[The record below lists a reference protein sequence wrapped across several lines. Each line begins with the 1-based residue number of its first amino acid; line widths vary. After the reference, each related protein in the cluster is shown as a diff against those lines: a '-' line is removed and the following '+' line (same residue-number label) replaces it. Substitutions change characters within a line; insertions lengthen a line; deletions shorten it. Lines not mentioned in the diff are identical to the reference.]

1 MRQFITGKKIIFVIF
16 LILITIFMINLNSKW
31 DSEPIYSNRLKVA
44 SIFSADADFELYRYK
59 FSVENGYNKGSKYF
73 DIDYCEAEHKD
84 YLSDY
89 ISNIYR
95 YAEKGVDEAKI
106 ELLEL
111 SIYKNLPD
119 GYQGVPCPSYEKI
132 RKMARYE
139 MDRLFNKNFSNLGNW
154 ISESSDL
161 FDSGLVSYNEYL
173 GAVAAFYYTYGYNDL
188 GDEIINNMHKDGKC
202 LSCIE
207 KNLINIDVE
216 SAKLYRYLLDESK
229 GSILENYYSYNW
241 AKSIL
246 SSDKQNLE
254 ALQTIKNLASK
265 GYGDAIFYLF
275 KKDRIYNLPIDTQI
289 NYLIRRIK
297 RDNSSGEELLFEI
310 LSGLY
315 RYKGDNSSREEILF
329 EILSDLYRYKGDNF
343 ASKIYAEKSCDYGR
357 NLSFRCNELLS
368 RSYFENKEYDKAK
381 ERYESLFKYLN
392 PARYGESETGVKASK
407 KLGDIYYRGL
417 GSRQDLEKAKNYYG
431 IACDYKDQ
439 EACTLYKEV
448 NEKVR

>member
-1 MRQFITGKKIIFVIF
+1 MRRFITVKKIIFVIF
-16 LILITIFMINLNSKW
+16 LILITIFMVNLNSKW

-44 SIFSADADFELYRYK
+44 SVFSADADFELYRYK

-111 SIYKNLPD
+111 SIYKNQPD

-161 FDSGLVSYNEYL
+161 FDEWSYDKYL

-207 KNLINIDVE
+207 NNLINIDVE
-216 SAKLYRYLLDESK
+216 SAKLYRYLIDEFK
-229 GSILENYYSYNW
+229 GSTLENYYSYNW
-241 AKSIL
+241 AQSVL

-254 ALQTIKNLASK
+254 ALETIKNLASK
-265 GYGDAIFYLF
+265 RSGDAILYLF
-275 KKDRIYNLPIDTQI
+275 KKDKIYNLSVDTQI
-289 NYLIRRIK
+289 NYLSRSK
-297 RDNSSGEELLFEI
+297 RDYSTGEDLLFEV
-310 LSGLY
+310 
-315 RYKGDNSSREEILF
+315 
-329 EILSDLYRYKGDNF
+329 LSDLYRYKGDNF

-368 RSYFENKEYDKAK
+368 RAYFENKEYDKAK

>member
-1 MRQFITGKKIIFVIF
+1 MRRFITGKKIIFVIF
-16 LILITIFMINLNSKW
+16 LILITIFMVNLNSKW

-44 SIFSADADFELYRYK
+44 SVFSADADFELYRYK
-59 FSVENGYNKGSKYF
+59 FSVENGHNKDSKYF

-89 ISNIYR
+89 ISNVYR

-111 SIYKNLPD
+111 SIYKNRPD
-119 GYQGVPCPSYEKI
+119 SYQGVPCPSYDKI
-132 RKMARYE
+132 REMAKYK

-161 FDSGLVSYNEYL
+161 FDEWSYDKYL
-173 GAVAAFYYTYGYNDL
+173 GTVAAFYYTYGYNDL
-188 GDEIINNMHKDGKC
+188 GDEIINYMHKDGKC

-207 KNLINIDVE
+207 KKLINIDVN
-216 SAKLYRYLLDESK
+216 SAKLYRYFLDESK
-229 GSILENYYSYNW
+229 GSSLENYYSYNW

-254 ALQTIKNLASK
+254 ALETIKNLASK
-265 GYGDAIFYLF
+265 GYGDAILYLF
-275 KKDRIYNLPIDTQI
+275 KKDKIYNLSIDTQI
-289 NYLIRRIK
+289 KYLSRIK
-297 RDNSSGEELLFEI
+297 RDYSSGEEL
-310 LSGLY
+310 
-315 RYKGDNSSREEILF
+315 LF
-329 EILSDLYRYKGDNF
+329 EILSDLYRYKGDDF
-343 ASKIYAEKSCDYGR
+343 FSKIYAEKSCDYGK

-368 RSYFENKEYDKAK
+368 RAYFENKEYDKAK
-381 ERYESLFKYLN
+381 EKYESLFKYFN
-392 PARYGESETGVKASK
+392 PARYGESETGVNASK
-407 KLGDIYYRGL
+407 KLGDIYYHGL

>member
-16 LILITIFMINLNSKW
+16 LILITIFMMNLNSKW

-73 DIDYCEAEHKD
+73 DVDYCEAEHKD

-111 SIYKNLPD
+111 SIYKNQPD

-161 FDSGLVSYNEYL
+161 FDEWSYDKYL
-173 GAVAAFYYTYGYNDL
+173 GSVAAFYYTYGYNDL

-207 KNLINIDVE
+207 NNLINIDVE

-265 GYGDAIFYLF
+265 GHGDAIFYLF
-275 KKDRIYNLPIDTQI
+275 KKDRIYNLPVDTQI
-289 NYLIRRIK
+289 NYLSRFNRNYS
-297 RDNSSGEELLFEI
+297 RGEELLFEV
-310 LSGLY
+310 LS
-315 RYKGDNSSREEILF
+315 E
-329 EILSDLYRYKGDNF
+329 LYRYKGDNF
-343 ASKIYAEKSCDYGR
+343 VSKRYAEKSCNYG
-357 NLSFRCNELLS
+357 NDLSFRCNELLS
-368 RSYFENKEYDKAK
+368 QAYFENQEYDKAK

>member
-1 MRQFITGKKIIFVIF
+1 MMRQFITGKKIIFVIF
-16 LILITIFMINLNSKW
+16 LILITIFMMNLNSKW

-44 SIFSADADFELYRYK
+44 SIFSADSDFELYRYK

-73 DIDYCEAEHKD
+73 DVDYCEAEHKD

-111 SIYKNLPD
+111 SIYKNQPD

-161 FDSGLVSYNEYL
+161 FDEWSYDKYL
-173 GAVAAFYYTYGYNDL
+173 GSVAAFYYTYGYNDL

-207 KNLINIDVE
+207 NNLINIDVE

-265 GYGDAIFYLF
+265 GHGDAIFYLF
-275 KKDRIYNLPIDTQI
+275 KKDRIYNLPVDTQI
-289 NYLIRRIK
+289 NYLSRFNRNYS
-297 RDNSSGEELLFEI
+297 RGEELLFEV
-310 LSGLY
+310 LS
-315 RYKGDNSSREEILF
+315 E
-329 EILSDLYRYKGDNF
+329 LYRYKGDNF
-343 ASKIYAEKSCDYGR
+343 VSKRYAEKSCNYG
-357 NLSFRCNELLS
+357 NDLSFRCNELLS
-368 RSYFENKEYDKAK
+368 QAYFENQEYDKAK

>member
-1 MRQFITGKKIIFVIF
+1 MMRRFITGKKIIFVIF
-16 LILITIFMINLNSKW
+16 LILITIFMVNLNSKW

-44 SIFSADADFELYRYK
+44 SVFSADADFELYRYK
-59 FSVENGYNKGSKYF
+59 FSVENGYNKDSKYF
-73 DIDYCEAEHKD
+73 NIDYCEVAHKD

-111 SIYKNLPD
+111 SIYKNRPD
-119 GYQGVPCPSYEKI
+119 GHQGVPCPSYEKI
-132 RKMARYE
+132 REMARYK

-188 GDEIINNMHKDGKC
+188 GDEIINYMHKDGKC

-207 KNLINIDVE
+207 KKLINIDVNSSE
-216 SAKLYRYLLDESK
+216 LYRYLLDEFK
-229 GSILENYYSYNW
+229 GSTLENYYSYNW
-241 AKSIL
+241 AQSVL

-254 ALQTIKNLASK
+254 ALETIKNLASK
-265 GYGDAIFYLF
+265 RSGDAILYLF
-275 KKDRIYNLPIDTQI
+275 KKDKIYNLSVDTQI
-289 NYLIRRIK
+289 NYLSRSK
-297 RDNSSGEELLFEI
+297 RDYSTGEDLLFEV
-310 LSGLY
+310 
-315 RYKGDNSSREEILF
+315 
-329 EILSDLYRYKGDNF
+329 LSDLYRYKGNSF
-343 ASKIYAEKSCDYGR
+343 TSKIYAEKSCSYGR
-357 NLSFRCNELLS
+357 DLSFRCNELLS
-368 RSYFENKEYDKAK
+368 RVYFENEEYDKAK
-381 ERYESLFKYLN
+381 ERYESLFEYFN
-392 PARYGESETGVKASK
+392 PARYGESETGVNASK
-407 KLGDIYYRGL
+407 KLGDIYYHGL

-439 EACTLYKEV
+439 KACTLYKEV

>member
-1 MRQFITGKKIIFVIF
+1 MRRFITGKKIIFVIF
-16 LILITIFMINLNSKW
+16 LILITIFMVNLNSKW

-44 SIFSADADFELYRYK
+44 SVFSADADFELYRYK
-59 FSVENGYNKGSKYF
+59 FSVENGYNKDSKYF
-73 DIDYCEAEHKD
+73 NIDYCEVAHKD

-111 SIYKNLPD
+111 SIYKNRPD
-119 GYQGVPCPSYEKI
+119 GHQGVPCPSYEKI
-132 RKMARYE
+132 REMARYK

-207 KNLINIDVE
+207 NNLINIDVE

-265 GYGDAIFYLF
+265 GHGDAIFYLF
-275 KKDRIYNLPIDTQI
+275 KKDRIYNLPVDTQI
-289 NYLIRRIK
+289 NYLSRFNRNYS
-297 RDNSSGEELLFEI
+297 RGEELLFEV
-310 LSGLY
+310 LS
-315 RYKGDNSSREEILF
+315 E
-329 EILSDLYRYKGDNF
+329 LYRYKGDNF
-343 ASKIYAEKSCDYGR
+343 VSKRYAEKSCNYG
-357 NLSFRCNELLS
+357 NDLSFRCNDLLS
-368 RSYFENKEYDKAK
+368 QAYFENQEYDKAK

>member
-16 LILITIFMINLNSKW
+16 LILITIFMVNLNSKW

-59 FSVENGYNKGSKYF
+59 FSVENGYNKDSKYF

-89 ISNIYR
+89 ISNVYR

-111 SIYKNLPD
+111 SIYKNRPD

-132 RKMARYE
+132 REMAKYK
-139 MDRLFNKNFSNLGNW
+139 MDRLFNNNFSNLADW

-161 FDSGLVSYNEYL
+161 FDEWSYDKYL
-173 GAVAAFYYTYGYNDL
+173 GSVAAFYYTYGYNDL

-207 KNLINIDVE
+207 NNLINIDVE

-265 GYGDAIFYLF
+265 GHGDAIFYLF
-275 KKDRIYNLPIDTQI
+275 KKDRIYNLPVDTQI
-289 NYLIRRIK
+289 NYLSRFNRNYS
-297 RDNSSGEELLFEI
+297 RGEELLFEV
-310 LSGLY
+310 LS
-315 RYKGDNSSREEILF
+315 E
-329 EILSDLYRYKGDNF
+329 LYRYKGDNF
-343 ASKIYAEKSCDYGR
+343 VSKRYAEKSCNYG
-357 NLSFRCNELLS
+357 NDLSFRCNELLS
-368 RSYFENKEYDKAK
+368 QAYFENQEYDKAK

>member
-1 MRQFITGKKIIFVIF
+1 MDIIKI
-16 LILITIFMINLNSKW
+16 
-31 DSEPIYSNRLKVA
+31 
-44 SIFSADADFELYRYK
+44 
-59 FSVENGYNKGSKYF
+59 SKYF

-89 ISNIYR
+89 ISNVYR

-111 SIYKNLPD
+111 SIYKNRPD

-132 RKMARYE
+132 REMAKYK
-139 MDRLFNKNFSNLGNW
+139 MDRLFNNNFSNLADW

-161 FDSGLVSYNEYL
+161 FDEWSYDKYL
-173 GAVAAFYYTYGYNDL
+173 GSVAAFYYTYGYNDL

-207 KNLINIDVE
+207 NNLINIDVE

-265 GYGDAIFYLF
+265 GHGDAIFYLF
-275 KKDRIYNLPIDTQI
+275 KKDRIYNLPVDTQI
-289 NYLIRRIK
+289 NYLSRFNRNYS
-297 RDNSSGEELLFEI
+297 RGEELLFEV
-310 LSGLY
+310 LS
-315 RYKGDNSSREEILF
+315 E
-329 EILSDLYRYKGDNF
+329 LYRYKGDNF
-343 ASKIYAEKSCDYGR
+343 VSKRYAEKSCNYG
-357 NLSFRCNELLS
+357 NDLSFRCNELLS
-368 RSYFENKEYDKAK
+368 QAYFENQEYDKAK

>member
-1 MRQFITGKKIIFVIF
+1 MMRQFITGKKIIFVIF
-16 LILITIFMINLNSKW
+16 LILITIFMVNLNSKW

-59 FSVENGYNKGSKYF
+59 FSVENGYNKDSKYF

-89 ISNIYR
+89 ISNVYR
-95 YAEKGVDEAKI
+95 YAEKGVDKAKI

-111 SIYKNLPD
+111 SIYKNRPD

-132 RKMARYE
+132 REMAKYK
-139 MDRLFNKNFSNLGNW
+139 MDRLFNNNFSNLADW

-161 FDSGLVSYNEYL
+161 FDEWSYDKYL
-173 GAVAAFYYTYGYNDL
+173 GSVAAFYYTYGYNDL

-207 KNLINIDVE
+207 NNLINIDVE

-265 GYGDAIFYLF
+265 GHGDAIFYLF
-275 KKDRIYNLPIDTQI
+275 KKDRIYNLPVDTQI
-289 NYLIRRIK
+289 NYLSRFNRNYS
-297 RDNSSGEELLFEI
+297 RGEELLFEV
-310 LSGLY
+310 LS
-315 RYKGDNSSREEILF
+315 E
-329 EILSDLYRYKGDNF
+329 LYRYKGDNF
-343 ASKIYAEKSCDYGR
+343 VSKRYAEKSCNYG
-357 NLSFRCNELLS
+357 NDLSFRCNELLS
-368 RSYFENKEYDKAK
+368 QAYFENQEYDKAK

-439 EACTLYKEV
+439 EACILYKEV

>member
-1 MRQFITGKKIIFVIF
+1 MMRQFITGKKIIFVIF
-16 LILITIFMINLNSKW
+16 LILITIFMMNLNSKW

-44 SIFSADADFELYRYK
+44 SIFSADSDFELYRYK

-73 DIDYCEAEHKD
+73 DVDYCEAEHKD

-111 SIYKNLPD
+111 SIYKNQPD

-161 FDSGLVSYNEYL
+161 FDEWSYDKYL
-173 GAVAAFYYTYGYNDL
+173 GSVAAFYYTYGYNDL

-207 KNLINIDVE
+207 NNLINIDVE

-265 GYGDAIFYLF
+265 GHGDAIFYLF
-275 KKDRIYNLPIDTQI
+275 KKDRIYNLPVDTQI
-289 NYLIRRIK
+289 NYLSRFNRNYS
-297 RDNSSGEELLFEI
+297 RGEELLFEV
-310 LSGLY
+310 LS
-315 RYKGDNSSREEILF
+315 E
-329 EILSDLYRYKGDNF
+329 LYRYKGDNF
-343 ASKIYAEKSCDYGR
+343 VSKRYAEKSCNYG
-357 NLSFRCNELLS
+357 NDLSFRCNELLS
-368 RSYFENKEYDKAK
+368 QAYFENQEYDKAK

-392 PARYGESETGVKASK
+392 PARYGESETGVKPSK

>member
-1 MRQFITGKKIIFVIF
+1 MMRQFITGKKIIFVIF
-16 LILITIFMINLNSKW
+16 LILITIFMMNLNSKW

-73 DIDYCEAEHKD
+73 DVDYCEAEHKD

-111 SIYKNLPD
+111 SIYKNQPD

-161 FDSGLVSYNEYL
+161 FDEWSYDKYL
-173 GAVAAFYYTYGYNDL
+173 GSVAAFYYTYGYNDL

-207 KNLINIDVE
+207 NNLINIDVE

-265 GYGDAIFYLF
+265 GHGDAIFYLF
-275 KKDRIYNLPIDTQI
+275 KKDRIYNLPVDTQI
-289 NYLIRRIK
+289 NYLSRIK
-297 RDNSSGEELLFEI
+297 RDYSREGELLFE
-310 LSGLY
+310 
-315 RYKGDNSSREEILF
+315 F
-329 EILSDLYRYKGDNF
+329 LSDLYRYKGDNF
-343 ASKIYAEKSCDYGR
+343 VSKIYAEKSCGYGK

-368 RSYFENKEYDKAK
+368 QAYFENQEYDKAK

>member
-16 LILITIFMINLNSKW
+16 LILITIFMMNLNSKW

-44 SIFSADADFELYRYK
+44 SIFSADSDFELYRYK

-73 DIDYCEAEHKD
+73 DVDYCEAEHKD

-111 SIYKNLPD
+111 SIYKNQPD

-161 FDSGLVSYNEYL
+161 FDEWSYDKYL
-173 GAVAAFYYTYGYNDL
+173 GSVAAFYYTYGYNDL

-207 KNLINIDVE
+207 NNLINIDVE

-265 GYGDAIFYLF
+265 GHGDAIFYLF
-275 KKDRIYNLPIDTQI
+275 KKDRIYNLPVDTQI
-289 NYLIRRIK
+289 NYLSRFNRNYS
-297 RDNSSGEELLFEI
+297 RGEELLFEV
-310 LSGLY
+310 LS
-315 RYKGDNSSREEILF
+315 E
-329 EILSDLYRYKGDNF
+329 LYRYKGDNF
-343 ASKIYAEKSCDYGR
+343 VSKRYAEKSCNYG
-357 NLSFRCNELLS
+357 NDLSFRCNELLS
-368 RSYFENKEYDKAK
+368 QAYFENQEYDKAK

>member
-1 MRQFITGKKIIFVIF
+1 MMRQFITGKKIIFVIF
-16 LILITIFMINLNSKW
+16 LILITIFMVNLNSKW

-59 FSVENGYNKGSKYF
+59 FSVENGYNKDSKYF

-89 ISNIYR
+89 ISNVYR

-111 SIYKNLPD
+111 SIYKNRPD

-132 RKMARYE
+132 REMAKYK
-139 MDRLFNKNFSNLGNW
+139 MDRLFNNNFSNLADW

-161 FDSGLVSYNEYL
+161 FDEWSYDKYL
-173 GAVAAFYYTYGYNDL
+173 GSVAAFYYTYGYNDL

-207 KNLINIDVE
+207 NNLINIDVE

-265 GYGDAIFYLF
+265 GHGDAIFYLF
-275 KKDRIYNLPIDTQI
+275 KKDRIYNLPVDTQI
-289 NYLIRRIK
+289 NYLSRFNRNYS
-297 RDNSSGEELLFEI
+297 RGEELLFEV
-310 LSGLY
+310 LS
-315 RYKGDNSSREEILF
+315 E
-329 EILSDLYRYKGDNF
+329 LYRYKGDNF
-343 ASKIYAEKSCDYGR
+343 VSKRYAEKSCNYG
-357 NLSFRCNELLS
+357 NDLSFRCNELLS
-368 RSYFENKEYDKAK
+368 QAYFENQEYDKAK

>member
-1 MRQFITGKKIIFVIF
+1 MMRQFITGKKIIFVIF
-16 LILITIFMINLNSKW
+16 LILITIFMMNLNSKW

-73 DIDYCEAEHKD
+73 DVDYCEAEHKD

-111 SIYKNLPD
+111 SIYKNQPD

-161 FDSGLVSYNEYL
+161 FDEWSYDKYL
-173 GAVAAFYYTYGYNDL
+173 GSVAAFYYTYGYNDL

-207 KNLINIDVE
+207 NNLINIDVE

-265 GYGDAIFYLF
+265 GHGDAIFYLF
-275 KKDRIYNLPIDTQI
+275 KKDRIYNLPVDTQI
-289 NYLIRRIK
+289 NYLSRFNRNYS
-297 RDNSSGEELLFEI
+297 RGEELLFEV
-310 LSGLY
+310 LS
-315 RYKGDNSSREEILF
+315 E
-329 EILSDLYRYKGDNF
+329 LYRYKGDNF
-343 ASKIYAEKSCDYGR
+343 VSKRYAEKSCNYG
-357 NLSFRCNELLS
+357 NDLSFRCNELLS
-368 RSYFENKEYDKAK
+368 QAYFENQEYDKAK

-431 IACDYKDQ
+431 IACNYKDQ